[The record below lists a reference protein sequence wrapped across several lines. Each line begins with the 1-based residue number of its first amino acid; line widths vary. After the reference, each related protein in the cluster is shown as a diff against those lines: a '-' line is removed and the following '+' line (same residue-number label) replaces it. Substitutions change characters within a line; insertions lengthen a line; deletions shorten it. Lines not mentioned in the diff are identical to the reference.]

1 MTSGGA
7 CPGDETVAHLVD
19 GTLGAARRAA
29 ILAHAAD
36 CGTCRALLSEL
47 VQDSRTAY
55 EVDDHNAPRRL
66 EGTELDRYELLE
78 AVGAGGMGIVYAAYD
93 RQLERRVALKLLR
106 ETAADG
112 PRRRSLLREAR
123 AMAKLAHPNVV
134 RVFDVGEHEG
144 HVFVTMEF
152 VDGGTLRE
160 HLESEPRDFAHI
172 ASLFE
177 GAGRGLAAAH
187 RAGVVHRDFK
197 PENVLIREGT
207 ALVSDFGL
215 ARLTTDPAA
224 GGEATTTP
232 GARERPTSSTCS
244 SAVAGTLHYMAPEQL
259 RGERVDARSDLFGY
273 CVAFWES
280 LFGEKPFRGAT
291 PAELLVAIEAGPP
304 EPRRAHAV
312 PRATMT
318 ALHAGLAY
326 SPAERPPTMESFLS
340 AAMPTSVASRGR
352 VVLPATAAITVA
364 VAVAVFA
371 IARADAS
378 STAETPSAG
387 VTSTAPRAH
396 SEPGAASLSSSAP
409 PAPVE
414 APPPP
419 PRSAVVPAAPVPAK
433 PRPSYSTTREEAP
446 APKASTPRGPGGVF
460 VRPPF

>member
-19 GTLGAARRAA
+19 GTLGAARRTA

-36 CGTCRALLSEL
+36 CGSCRVLLSEL
-47 VQDSRTAY
+47 VQAPRTAR
-55 EVDDHNAPRRL
+55 EVDEPNAPSRL
-66 EGTELDRYELLE
+66 EGTVLDRYALLE
-78 AVGAGGMGIVYAAYD
+78 PVGAGGMGVVYAAHD

-106 ETAADG
+106 ETASDG

-144 HVFVTMEF
+144 RVFVTMEF

-160 HLESEPRDFAHI
+160 HLESEAHNFAHI

-215 ARLTTDPAA
+215 ARLTTDAAA
-224 GGEATTTP
+224 GSEAMATP
-232 GARERPTSSTCS
+232 GARERTTSSARS

-259 RGERVDARSDLFGY
+259 RGESVDARSDLFGY

-291 PAELLVAIEAGPP
+291 PAELLAAIEAGPP

-312 PRATMT
+312 PRATVA
-318 ALHAGLAY
+318 ALRAGLAY
-326 SPAERPPTMESFLS
+326 SPEERPPTMESFLS
-340 AAMPTSVASRGR
+340 AAMPTSEASRGR
-352 VVLPATAAITVA
+352 VVLPATAAIA

-378 STAETPSAG
+378 STAETPSAA
-387 VTSTAPRAH
+387 VTSTAPPAH
-396 SEPGAASLSSSAP
+396 SEPSATSLTSTAP

-419 PRSAVVPAAPVPAK
+419 PRSAVAPTAPAPAK
-433 PRPSYSTTREEAP
+433 PRPTSSTTRAEAP
-446 APKASTPRGPGGVF
+446 APEASAPRGPGGVF